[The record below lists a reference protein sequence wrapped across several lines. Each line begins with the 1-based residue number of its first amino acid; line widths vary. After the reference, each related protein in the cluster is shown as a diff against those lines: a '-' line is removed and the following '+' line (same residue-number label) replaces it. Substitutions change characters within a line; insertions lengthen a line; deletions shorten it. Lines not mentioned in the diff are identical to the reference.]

1 MFVCIRRVWQ
11 CGVSCL
17 VYFFFFQAEDGIRDL
32 VRSRGLGDVYKRQV
46 RKHPASINERGR
58 KSEKTKPFDK
68 VFTALAA
75 PLHLATLVVAGLDFR
90 LAASAMPLWAEI
102 AGFVG
107 MLPGFIVPYWVM
119 AVNAYAATTVRV
131 ETERGQ
137 HVITTGPYAIV
148 RHPLYTATILGYLFA
163 PLAFG
168 SRWMAVPCVLL
179 IGLFIWRTANED
191 RTLLAELPELGTLN
205 RQQVAALVG
214 VAPLNRD
221 SGQRRGKRHVVG
233 GRATVRRV
241 LYMAALTAT
250 RCNPAIR
257 SFYQRLLAAGK
268 EKKVALTACMRKL
281 VVILNAMVRDQRPW
295 EASIIA
301 V

>member
-1 MFVCIRRVWQ
+1 MSQLSVQEPQEGLDENGLRRIVVVFGMVAVYGLLRFVPAGTLRWWNAWVYL
-11 CGVSCL
+11 CL
-17 VYFFFFQAEDGIRDL
+17 NLLALLSG
-32 VRSRGLGDVYKRQV
+32 GLYIV

-148 RHPLYTATILGYLFA
+148 RHPLYTASILGYLFA
-163 PLAFG
+163 QLAFG

-191 RTLLAELPELGTLN
+191 RTLLAELPDY
-205 RQQVAALVG
+205 ADYA
-214 VAPLNRD
+214 
-221 SGQRRGKRHVVG
+221 QR
-233 GRATVRRV
+233 
-241 LYMAALTAT
+241 T
-250 RCNPAIR
+250 R
-257 SFYQRLLAAGK
+257 YRLLPG
-268 EKKVALTACMRKL
+268 V
-281 VVILNAMVRDQRPW
+281 W
-295 EASIIA
+295 
-301 V
+301 